1 MAHPQQFQS
10 NALKAAQGSHTGGIH
25 AASAPVS
32 FFDRFIRLNFR
43 NCQQI
48 LCFKSKIV
56 GFFPISCFL
65 LNEYE
70 KSDKDKK

>member
-1 MAHPQQFQS
+1 
-10 NALKAAQGSHTGGIH
+10 LKAAQGSYTAGMD
-25 AASAPVS
+25 AASAPVN
-32 FFDRFIRLNFR
+32 FFDRFIWLNFR